1 MYESINELLE
11 SYGISNWRFVCQI
24 TGIPE
29 RTMQNW
35 LRGDRKPAPYMIGLI
50 EAKLNQQ
57 LTIMTGRYVLD
68 QDPSIFDKMK
78 G

>member
-1 MYESINELLE
+1 MYKSINELLE
-11 SYGISNWRFVCQI
+11 AYNISNWRFVCQI

-50 EAKLNQQ
+50 QAKIDAEMQ
-57 LTIMTGRYVLD
+57 LLTNRFVLD
-68 QDPSIFDKMK
+68 GDPTIFNQMR
-78 G
+78 

>member
-11 SYGISNWRFVCQI
+11 AYNISNWRFVCQI

-35 LRGDRKPAPYMIGLI
+35 LRGDRKPASYMVGLI
-50 EAKLNQQ
+50 QAKIDAEMQ
-57 LTIMTGRYVLD
+57 LLTNRFVLD
-68 QDPSIFDKMK
+68 GDPTIFNQMR
-78 G
+78 

>member
-11 SYGISNWRFVCQI
+11 AYNISNWRFVCQI

-50 EAKLNQQ
+50 QAKIDAEMQ
-57 LTIMTGRYVLD
+57 LLTNRFVLD
-68 QDPSIFDKMK
+68 GDPTIFNQMR
-78 G
+78 